1 MLLISAKVKTFGSG
15 ALGDPEFLYVRT
27 RIVSRL
33 FNIAQL
39 LGAGDLVV
47 EHDVEK

>member
-1 MLLISAKVKTFGSG
+1 MLLISAKEDLWKLR
-15 ALGDPEFLYVRT
+15 ALGTPEFLYVRT

-39 LGAGDLVV
+39 LRVGDLVV